1 MQIHLVTG
9 KGGVGKSTFALAL
22 GKKLARQNRKV
33 LVVELGEESYFS
45 HFLNLPPLAYAPT
58 PYPAGGFDVARWDG
72 TSALS
77 EYVRHLLKLDSLHKI
92 FFENQVTR
100 SLVDAAPGLKELAIL
115 GKITSG
121 PPRWVGPKMDYDDLV
136 VDAFATGHFLAL
148 LRAPLGMSQTFRRG
162 PMAEQ
167 TQAIMQTLNHPQWTQ
182 LHIVS
187 LPEELPIVETIESI
201 QELNQLLKIKPQ
213 IWLNKFWLFPEQ
225 SDYELKDIKLE
236 QTHYFN
242 KLNSLYPTR
251 NLPYILTNSSDLL
264 THELAGH
271 IL

>member
-22 GKKLARQNRKV
+22 GRQLAQQKRKV

-45 HFLNLPPLAYAPT
+45 HFLNLAPLNYTPTAYLT
-58 PYPAGGFDVARWDG
+58 GKFDVARWDG

-136 VDAFATGHFLAL
+136 VDAFASGHFLAL
-148 LRAPLGMSQTFRRG
+148 LKAPLGMSQTFQRG

-167 TQAIMQTLNHPQWTQ
+167 THAIMQTLNNPQWTQ
-182 LHIVS
+182 LHIIS

-201 QELNQLLKIKPQ
+201 EALKPVIRIKPQ
-213 IWLNKFWLFPEQ
+213 IWLNKYWSFPKE
-225 SDYELKDIKLE
+225 SDYDLQEIKAE
-236 QTHYFN
+236 QLHYFN
-242 KLNSLYPTR
+242 KLNTLYPTR
-251 NLPYILTNSSDLL
+251 TLPYTLTNSSDLL
-264 THELAGH
+264 TYELAGH
-271 IL
+271 IA

>member
-22 GKKLARQNRKV
+22 GKKLARQNKKV

-45 HFLNLPPLAYAPT
+45 HFLSLPPLTYT
-58 PYPAGGFDVARWDG
+58 PVTCSGGFDIARWDG

-121 PPRWVGPKMDYDDLV
+121 PPRRVGPKMDYDILI
-136 VDAFATGHFLAL
+136 VDAFASGHFLAL

-167 TQAIMQTLNHPQWTQ
+167 TQAIMQTLNNPQWTH

-187 LPEELPIVETIESI
+187 LPEELPVVETIESLHELKELI
-201 QELNQLLKIKPQ
+201 QIKPQ
-213 IWLNKFWLFPEQ
+213 IWLNKCWEFPVQ
-225 SDYELKDIKLE
+225 SEYELNDIAQE
-236 QTHYFN
+236 QTHYFQ
-242 KLNSLYPTR
+242 KLNSVCPTYK
-251 NLPYILTNSSDLL
+251 LPYILTNSSDLL
-264 THELAGH
+264 THDMANS